1 VADDS
6 EEVTALVLL
15 RPASGREITGE
26 VPITAETLHEFAPDP
41 DDAAAA
47 ASALAEAGFEPGS
60 MLGISLPV
68 TGPRRLFED
77 YFGVR
82 VQPAEEGGWIAVD
95 ASGTASRELPVSELP
110 DPVASRVAA
119 ATFEPPAE
127 LAGGDVLVP

>member
-1 VADDS
+1 MVDDS

-26 VPITAETLHEFAPDP
+26 TRITADTLHEFAPDP

-47 ASALAEAGFEPGS
+47 ARALAEAGFEPGS
-60 MLGISLPV
+60 MLGVSMPV

-82 VQPAEEGGWIAVD
+82 VEPADDGGWIAID
-95 ASGTASRELPVSELP
+95 ASGTESRELPVSQLP
-110 DPVASRVAA
+110 EPVAGRVAA

-127 LAGGDVLVP
+127 LAGGDVVAP